1 MSPTEVAGFVT
12 GAICVW
18 LAVRQ
23 NVWTFPIG
31 ILNNVAFFVLFLG
44 AGLYADMWLQ
54 VFYAVVAVHGWWSW
68 LRGGPQHSALRVT
81 STPRWG
87 WPVVTLAITV
97 GTVAAWWLLTRHTDS
112 TVPVADGLTTAM
124 SVVAQV
130 MLNRKWIGNWLVWI
144 AADAIYIWLYALKG
158 LWLTSLLYAGFLA
171 LCVIGLRQWRSALQE
186 ALPTRI
192 TATSAV

>member
-1 MSPTEVAGFVT
+1 MSWVEVAGFVT
-12 GAICVW
+12 GAVCVW

-31 ILNNVAFFVLFLG
+31 IANNVAFFALFLG

-54 VFYAVVAVHGWWSW
+54 VFYAVVAIHGWWSW
-68 LRGGPQHSALRVT
+68 LRGGPRQTALRVRD
-81 STPRWG
+81 TPRWG
-87 WPVVTLAITV
+87 WPVVALAIGL

-130 MLNRKWIGNWLVWI
+130 MLNRKWLGNWLVWI
-144 AADAIYIWLYALKG
+144 AADLVYIWLYALKG

-171 LCVIGLRQWRSALQE
+171 ICVIGLRQWQAARAAPQRPRVASPMSA
-186 ALPTRI
+186 
-192 TATSAV
+192 